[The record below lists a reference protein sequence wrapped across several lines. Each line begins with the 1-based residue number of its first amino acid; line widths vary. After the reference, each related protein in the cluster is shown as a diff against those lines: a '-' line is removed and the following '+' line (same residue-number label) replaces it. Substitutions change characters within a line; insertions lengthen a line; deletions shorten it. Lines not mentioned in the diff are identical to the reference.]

1 MADCYNEPS
10 TPYKGDQRELKNKNK
25 YKIKRSTTR
34 LVALGFALIIVIG
47 TILLSLPISVRSGQP
62 NVLNALFTATSA
74 TCVTGLIVADTYQN
88 WTTFG
93 IIVIFTLIQIGG
105 LGFMTI
111 GVYISIILKKK
122 IGLKQRENLQES
134 VNSMEIA
141 GVVRLARKIVQG
153 TLLIE
158 GIGALL
164 LSTRFIPRFGLLR
177 GIAFSI
183 FHAVSA
189 FCNAG
194 FDLMGCEEAYAS
206 LVSFEGDV
214 LVNVVVMFLILTGGI
229 GFIVWDDL
237 MRNKWHFK
245 KYLLHTKIVLTV
257 TIGLTVITTIAFLLL
272 ENHGVL
278 AGLTPVEKALGA
290 AFCSVT
296 PRTAG
301 FNTTD
306 VAGLSNAGKML
317 TILLMFIGGSPGSTA
332 GGAKTTTIVVLL
344 LYAAAMIRNH
354 EDINLFGRRLT
365 DDVVKKANAVVV
377 TNFMLAALAAII
389 IMAMQ
394 PFDMA
399 DVLLEVFSAI
409 NTVGMSTGITRD
421 LNTVSRLILIVLMY
435 CGRLGSLSFAL
446 VFAQK
451 NTSDTIRL
459 PQEKIIV
466 G

>member
-421 LNTVSRLILIVLMY
+421 LNTAARLMLIVLMY

>member
-1 MADCYNEPS
+1 MNQKKKF
-10 TPYKGDQRELKNKNK
+10 KG
-25 YKIKRSTTR
+25 KRSTTR
-34 LVALGFALIIVIG
+34 LIALGFALIIVIG
-47 TILLSLPISVRSGQP
+47 TILLSLPVAVRSGHP
-62 NVLNALFTATSA
+62 DVLNALFTATSA
-74 TCVTGLIVADTYQN
+74 TCVTGLVVADTYQN

-93 IIVIFTLIQIGG
+93 ILVIFGMIQIGG

-122 IGLKQRENLQES
+122 IGLKQRENLHES

-141 GVVRLARKIVQG
+141 GVVNLARKIVQG

-158 GIGALL
+158 GIGAVL
-164 LSTRFIPRFGLLR
+164 LSTRFIPRYGVLR

-194 FDLMGCEEAYAS
+194 FDLMGYDEAYSS
-206 LVSFEGDV
+206 LVSYEGDV

-229 GFIVWDDL
+229 GFVVWDDL

-257 TIGLTVITTIAFLLL
+257 TIGLTVTTTILYLII
-272 ENHGVL
+272 ENQGVL
-278 AGLTPVEKALGA
+278 AGLNPLEKVLGA

-317 TILLMFIGGSPGSTA
+317 TILLMFVGGSPGSTA
-332 GGAKTTTIVVLL
+332 GGAKTTTIVVLF

-377 TNFMLAALAAII
+377 VNFALGMFAAIW
-389 IMAMQ
+389 IMCMQ

-409 NTVGMSTGITRD
+409 NTVGMTTGITRD

-451 NTSDTIRL
+451 KTSDSIRL

>member
-1 MADCYNEPS
+1 
-10 TPYKGDQRELKNKNK
+10 
-25 YKIKRSTTR
+25 
-34 LVALGFALIIVIG
+34 
-47 TILLSLPISVRSGQP
+47 
-62 NVLNALFTATSA
+62 
-74 TCVTGLIVADTYQN
+74 
-88 WTTFG
+88 
-93 IIVIFTLIQIGG
+93 
-105 LGFMTI
+105 MTI

-122 IGLKQRENLQES
+122 IGLKQRENLHES

-141 GVVRLARKIVQG
+141 GVVNLARKIVQG

-158 GIGALL
+158 GIGAVL
-164 LSTRFIPRFGLLR
+164 LSTRFIPRYGVLR

-194 FDLMGCEEAYAS
+194 FDLMGYDEAYSS

-214 LVNVVVMFLILTGGI
+214 LVNVVVIFLILTGGI
-229 GFIVWDDL
+229 GFVVWDDL

-257 TIGLTVITTIAFLLL
+257 TIGLTVITTILYLII
-272 ENHGVL
+272 ENQGVL
-278 AGLTPVEKALGA
+278 AGLNPLEKVLGA

-317 TILLMFIGGSPGSTA
+317 TILLMFVGGSPGSTA
-332 GGAKTTTIVVLL
+332 GGAKTTTIVVLF

-377 TNFMLAALAAII
+377 VNFALGMFAAIW
-389 IMAMQ
+389 IMCMQ

-409 NTVGMSTGITRD
+409 NTVGMTTGITRD

-451 NTSDTIRL
+451 KTSDSIRL